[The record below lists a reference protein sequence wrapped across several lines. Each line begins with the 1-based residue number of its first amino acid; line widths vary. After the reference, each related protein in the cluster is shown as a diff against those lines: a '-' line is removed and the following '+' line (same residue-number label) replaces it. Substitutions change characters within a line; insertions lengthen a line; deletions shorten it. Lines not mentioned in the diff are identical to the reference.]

1 MKVQEYISSGIIE
14 SYVLGLASLKER
26 SEFESMYRQYPE
38 IKMAR
43 IAFEKELENHAIKN
57 GVTPPSTIKQKILGQ
72 INSGNQLSDTQKG
85 SVRSINWMKYAA
97 AASIVLLLGSLY
109 WNYSL
114 NTQNKKLS
122 DELNSSAS
130 RLNEMENEMKV
141 IQQNPGL
148 KMAAMKGTE
157 ISPHSF
163 ATAYWDT
170 TSKDVYLV
178 INNLPK
184 PPTDKQYQLWALLD
198 GKPVDLGMVQNEFFI
213 GQKKLLLR
221 MKNVQGAQAFAITL
235 EKLGGSSTPQG
246 AMYVIGNL

>member
-1 MKVQEYISSGIIE
+1 MKVLEYISSGIIE
-14 SYVLGLASLKER
+14 SNVLGLVSIEER
-26 SEFESMYRQYPE
+26 REFENMCRQYPE
-38 IKMAR
+38 IKMAQ
-43 IAFEKELENHAIKN
+43 ITFEKELENHAIEN
-57 GVTPPSTIKQKILGQ
+57 SVSPPENMKQKIMDQ
-72 INSGNQLSDTQKG
+72 INSGNQLSGTQRR
-85 SVRSINWMKYAA
+85 SVRSITWMKYTA

-109 WNYSL
+109 WSYLL
-114 NTQNKKLS
+114 NNQNKKLK
-122 DELNSSAS
+122 DELNSSLS
-130 RLNEMENEMKV
+130 QLNDLENEMKV

-148 KMAAMKGTE
+148 KMATMKGTE
-157 ISPHSF
+157 ISPNSF
-163 ATAYWDT
+163 VTAYWDT
-170 TSKDVYLV
+170 ISKDVYLV

>member
-1 MKVQEYISSGIIE
+1 MKVQEYILSGIIE
-14 SYVLGLASLKER
+14 SYVLGLASLEER
-26 SEFESMYRQYPE
+26 SEFESLCRQYPE

-43 IAFEKELENHAIKN
+43 IAFEKELENLAIKN
-57 GVTPPSTIKQKILGQ
+57 GVTPPENVKQKILNQ
-72 INSGNQLSDTQKG
+72 VNSVNQHSGKQKG
-85 SVRSINWMKYAA
+85 SISNITWMKYAA
-97 AASIVLLLGSLY
+97 AACIVLLLGSLY
-109 WNYSL
+109 WSYLL
-114 NTQNKKLS
+114 NNQNKKLK
-122 DELNSSAS
+122 DELNTSLTQ
-130 RLNEMENEMKV
+130 LNDMENEMKV

-163 ATAYWDT
+163 VTAYWDT

-213 GQKKLLLR
+213 RQKKLLLR